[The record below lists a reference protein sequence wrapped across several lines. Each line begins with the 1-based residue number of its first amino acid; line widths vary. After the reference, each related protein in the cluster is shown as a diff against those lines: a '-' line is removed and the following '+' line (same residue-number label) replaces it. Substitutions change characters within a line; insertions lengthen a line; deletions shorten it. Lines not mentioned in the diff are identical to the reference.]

1 MKEKKINNHI
11 KLEKQEKNKK
21 TEKEISI
28 RQDSLIMSFKVT
40 SFQLSKNDPT
50 DTPGGSFRR
59 HVYSTRKHF
68 DTEPKTRLFP

>member
-1 MKEKKINNHI
+1 
-11 KLEKQEKNKK
+11 
-21 TEKEISI
+21 
-28 RQDSLIMSFKVT
+28 MSFKVT